1 MFLVVTRALCLLD
14 SLPRYGRI
22 YTLPSRAGLPTL
34 VESPSLPDLPELPAE
49 LARPSERLRRRH
61 TWVVRWEWRRP
72 GFWGMSLMTK
82 LKLEETYWGLML
94 TEVDDEEE
102 DYYPEDEEH
111 GDDVSPAA
119 Q

>member
-1 MFLVVTRALCLLD
+1 MFLVLTRALCLLD

-22 YTLPSRAGLPTL
+22 YTLGKIQ
-34 VESPSLPDLPELPAE
+34 ESPSLPGLPELPTE

-72 GFWGMSLMTK
+72 GFWGMTMMTK
-82 LKLEETYWGLML
+82 LRLEETYWGLML
-94 TEVDDEEE
+94 TEVDEPDEEE
-102 DYYPEDEEH
+102 DYPEGEEY

>member
-1 MFLVVTRALCLLD
+1 MFLVLTRALCLLD

-22 YTLPSRAGLPTL
+22 YTLGKLQ
-34 VESPSLPDLPELPAE
+34 ESPLALQGLPELPAE
-49 LARPSERLRRRH
+49 LARPRERLRRRH
-61 TWVVRWEWRRP
+61 TWTVHWEWRRP

-94 TEVDDEEE
+94 TEVDELEE
-102 DYYPEDEEH
+102 DYPEPEPEEEEH